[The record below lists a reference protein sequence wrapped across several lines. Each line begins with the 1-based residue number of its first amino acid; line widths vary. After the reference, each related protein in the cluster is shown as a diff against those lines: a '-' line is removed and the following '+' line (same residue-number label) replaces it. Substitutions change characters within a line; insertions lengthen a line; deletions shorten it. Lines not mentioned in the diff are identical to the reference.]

1 MKIKFK
7 ARLAAI
13 LIGSSLLS
21 TAVSVQPANAV
32 NMWVYNSSNSH
43 YQILIDDS
51 CHSPMYV
58 PRGGSRVLNCSG
70 RRIWIGN
77 DVYIRGIGV
86 GNWAYTCGSIP
97 GGYWKSFSYS
107 PRVTFTA
114 KNC

>member
-1 MKIKFK
+1 MTRFIS
-7 ARLAAI
+7 I
-13 LIGSSLLS
+13 LILAIVLS
-21 TAVSVQPANAV
+21 VTGFVRDANAV

-58 PRGGSRVLNCSG
+58 PKGGSRVLNCSG

-86 GNWAYTCGSIP
+86 GNWAYTCGAIE

-114 KNC
+114 KYC